1 MIPAEASFCSKIN
14 AFHGESPDN
23 GLCHRSSGFAPAMR
37 CHNTRKHTM
46 KTTNLAIALSVLAA
60 LALSVPPA
68 SAETPDKFVNYVEAT
83 GTQWVDPEIDGR
95 WNTKIEAKV
104 EWMNIADSGFIGCGD
119 WEKSQRVFMCYMKN
133 ANGEMLLSMGE
144 NTVVTLLNGWNSRF
158 EKNRIYD
165 YTAEFSATNGAGQ
178 CTGTVTV
185 DGIGPWSKTYTA
197 LNPGRSLYVFAN
209 NQKDNT
215 VNGYSR
221 TRCYGLKIYQGTID
235 GGDMVLVRDFRPC
248 MKDNRA
254 GLYDDVSK
262 RIFYSGSGTDLVC
275 DENCDVP
282 DEFIDYVE
290 SQGVAAQADGQ
301 LPAYIDTGIIGK
313 AGTIAEF
320 KETCLKTT
328 SGEYCLLGA
337 LGSSAN
343 SRFYMWFQANGDTL
357 GLGYENS
364 YWRPNVNNPD
374 ATSSQGASDVYTMS
388 YGDTTHALVSF
399 AAGLQTFSVID
410 DNTGATN
417 LVSRKTISA
426 NVNTEQN
433 LYLFARNN
441 NGTPNVFCASRL
453 YGLKIWQDGHLVR
466 DFKPCLK
473 NGVAGLYDD
482 ISKRIFYSSGT
493 PLAFNNVYRQSVKP
507 KEVVFVEYIESDGN
521 NTLDTGV
528 RARTG
533 TRAQGVMMWTAE
545 DENGGGKMR
554 TYDREASRYLENTA
568 AVFWRAK
575 RAYLGARNVKNQNA
589 WFHMLHESNAILLS
603 QYGNSGETALKNGGA
618 NVPASVGVTNSFDVT
633 FADGSQT
640 MEWNG
645 VQVLSTNLTGSVDT
659 GNNLC
664 LFSSSHW
671 RWRSAARCYGL
682 QIWQDNTLVRDFRP
696 CKVDGKG
703 MLYDTVTES
712 IYRPS
717 PDIPESR
724 TGKVIFPEGVTKPAC
739 YVDYVETDGTIFI
752 DTGVIGKSG
761 TTAEFK
767 ETNLMSKDGEQC
779 FLGSYG
785 GSSNPRFYF
794 WYHAWGYTLGIAY
807 GDYYRPKKNDQYT
820 DAANSS
826 DPDVYKLNKDDTT
839 HARVSFAVGSQTFS
853 AIDDATGSETP
864 YSSKTLSSSV
874 DTGRTLYLFAKND
887 NNAGTP
893 SQPAESR
900 FYFLKIKQG
909 DADGSNMHLVRNF
922 KPVKLTN
929 GLVVLWDFVND
940 EPYVPKSTTAPYYD
954 TTFPVVGPDGA
965 RVINEPFVLIVR

>member
-1 MIPAEASFCSKIN
+1 MSSIRMKVLTVFTCAGAILPLFAEQ
-14 AFHGESPDN
+14 
-23 GLCHRSSGFAPAMR
+23 
-37 CHNTRKHTM
+37 
-46 KTTNLAIALSVLAA
+46 
-60 LALSVPPA
+60 
-68 SAETPDKFVNYVEAT
+68 PDKWVSYVEST
-83 GTQWVDPEIDGR
+83 GSQWVDTEIDGR
-95 WNTKIEAKV
+95 WNTKIETKV
-104 EWMNIADSGFIGCGD
+104 EWMNIGDSGFIGCGD
-119 WEKSQRVFMCYMKN
+119 YEKSQRVFMCYSKN

-144 NTVVTLLNGWNSRF
+144 NTVVQFFSGWNARF

-165 YTAEFSATNGAGQ
+165 YTAAFSETNGAGQ

-185 DGIGPWSKTYTA
+185 DGFGPWSKTSTA
-197 LNPGRSLYVFAN
+197 INPGRSLYVFAN

-221 TRCYGLKIYQGTID
+221 TRCYGLKIYQGPID
-235 GGDMVLVRDFRPC
+235 GGDMVKVRDFRPC

-282 DEFIDYVE
+282 DEYIDYVE

-343 SRFYMWFQANGDTL
+343 SRFYMWFHANGDTL

-364 YWRPNVNNPD
+364 YWRPSTTDPDTAAASQSASNV
-374 ATSSQGASDVYTMS
+374 YKLS

-399 AAGLQTFSVID
+399 AADLQTFSVIND
-410 DNTGATN
+410 DTGATN

-466 DFKPCLK
+466 DFRPCLK

-493 PLAFNNVYRQSVKP
+493 PLAFNNVCRQSVKP

-533 TRAQGVMMWTAE
+533 TRATGVMMWTAE

-568 AVFWRAK
+568 A
-575 RAYLGARNVKNQNA
+575 
-589 WFHMLHESNAILLS
+589 AIS
-603 QYGNSGETALKNGGA
+603 
-618 NVPASVGVTNSFDVT
+618 
-633 FADGSQT
+633 
-640 MEWNG
+640 
-645 VQVLSTNLTGSVDT
+645 
-659 GNNLC
+659 
-664 LFSSSHW
+664 
-671 RWRSAARCYGL
+671 
-682 QIWQDNTLVRDFRP
+682 
-696 CKVDGKG
+696 
-703 MLYDTVTES
+703 
-712 IYRPS
+712 
-717 PDIPESR
+717 
-724 TGKVIFPEGVTKPAC
+724 
-739 YVDYVETDGTIFI
+739 
-752 DTGVIGKSG
+752 
-761 TTAEFK
+761 
-767 ETNLMSKDGEQC
+767 
-779 FLGSYG
+779 
-785 GSSNPRFYF
+785 
-794 WYHAWGYTLGIAY
+794 
-807 GDYYRPKKNDQYT
+807 
-820 DAANSS
+820 
-826 DPDVYKLNKDDTT
+826 
-839 HARVSFAVGSQTFS
+839 
-853 AIDDATGSETP
+853 
-864 YSSKTLSSSV
+864 
-874 DTGRTLYLFAKND
+874 
-887 NNAGTP
+887 
-893 SQPAESR
+893 
-900 FYFLKIKQG
+900 
-909 DADGSNMHLVRNF
+909 
-922 KPVKLTN
+922 
-929 GLVVLWDFVND
+929 
-940 EPYVPKSTTAPYYD
+940 
-954 TTFPVVGPDGA
+954 
-965 RVINEPFVLIVR
+965 

>member
-1 MIPAEASFCSKIN
+1 
-14 AFHGESPDN
+14 
-23 GLCHRSSGFAPAMR
+23 
-37 CHNTRKHTM
+37 M
-46 KTTNLAIALSVLAA
+46 KMCKVMLVCAAALSLTAF
-60 LALSVPPA
+60 
-68 SAETPDKFVNYVEAT
+68 AEKPDKWVRYVEST
-83 GTQWVDPEIDGR
+83 GTQWVDTEIIGR

-104 EWMNIADSGFIGCGD
+104 EWMNIGDSGFIGCGD
-119 WEKSQRVFMCYMKN
+119 WEKSQRVFMCYSKN

-144 NTVVTLLNGWNSRF
+144 NTVVQFFSGWNARF

-165 YTAEFSATNGAGQ
+165 YTAAFSETNGAGQ

-185 DGIGPWSKTYTA
+185 DGFGPWSMTSTA
-197 LNPGRSLYVFAN
+197 LNPGRRLYVFAN

-221 TRCYGLKIYQGTID
+221 TRCYGLKIYQGPID

-282 DEFIDYVE
+282 DEYIDYVE

-301 LPAYIDTGIIGK
+301 LPAYIDTGIIAK
-313 AGTIAEF
+313 AGTTAEF
-320 KETCLKTT
+320 TETCLRPA
-328 SGEYCLLGA
+328 SGEYCVLGA
-337 LGSSAN
+337 RSDSTT
-343 SRFYMWFQANGDTL
+343 RFFMWYHANGAEL
-357 GLGYENS
+357 GLGYGTL
-364 YWRPNVNNPD
+364 YWRPNKTNPD
-374 ATSSQGASDVYTMS
+374 ATASSGSANAYKLDN
-388 YGDTTHALVSF
+388 GDTTHALVSF
-399 AAGLQTFSVID
+399 AANLQTVSIID
-410 DNTGATN
+410 DGDGSTN
-417 LVSRKTISA
+417 LVSRQTLSA
-426 NVNTEQN
+426 DVNTGKS
-433 LYLFARNN
+433 LYVFARNN
-441 NGTPNVFCASRL
+441 NGAPDDFSASRL
-453 YGLKIWQDGHLVR
+453 YGLKIWQNGDLVR
-466 DFKPCLK
+466 DFRPCLK

-482 ISKRIFYSSGT
+482 VSKRIFYSSGT
-493 PLAFNNVYRQSVKP
+493 PLAFNNVCRQSVKP

-568 AVFWRAK
+568 AVFWRQK
-575 RAYLGARNVKNQNA
+575 RAYLGARNLKDANA
-589 WFHMLHESNAILLS
+589 WFSMLHESNAVLLS
-603 QYGNSGETALKNGGA
+603 QYGNSGEANLKNGGA

-640 MEWNG
+640 LEWNG
-645 VQVLSTNLTGSVDT
+645 AQVLSTHLTGSVDAGDT
-659 GNNLC
+659 LH

-703 MLYDTVTES
+703 MLYDMVTES

-724 TGKVIFPEGVTKPAC
+724 TGNVVFPEGVTKPAC
-739 YVDYVETDGTIFI
+739 YVDYVETDGKVFI

-767 ETNLMSKDGEQC
+767 ETNLMPKDGEQC

-807 GDYYRPKKNDQYT
+807 GDYYRPKKNDPYT
-820 DAANSS
+820 DAENSS

-839 HARVSFAVGSQTFS
+839 HACISFAVGSQTFS
-853 AIDDATGSETP
+853 AIDDATGTKTL

-900 FYFLKIKQG
+900 FYFLKIWQG
-909 DADGSNMHLVRNF
+909 DADGNNMQLVRNF
-922 KPVKLTN
+922 RPVKLTN
-929 GLVVLWDFVND
+929 GLVVLWDFV
-940 EPYVPKSTTAPYYD
+940 EKKPYVPKSTTSPYYD
-954 TTFPVVGPDGA
+954 TTFPVVGPDGERIA
-965 RVINEPFVLIVR
+965 PGIMVIIR

>member
-1 MIPAEASFCSKIN
+1 MSSIRMKVLTVFTCAGAILPLFAEQ
-14 AFHGESPDN
+14 
-23 GLCHRSSGFAPAMR
+23 
-37 CHNTRKHTM
+37 
-46 KTTNLAIALSVLAA
+46 
-60 LALSVPPA
+60 
-68 SAETPDKFVNYVEAT
+68 PDKWVSYIEST
-83 GTQWVDPEIDGR
+83 GSQWVDTEIDGR
-95 WNTKIEAKV
+95 WNTKIETKV
-104 EWMNIADSGFIGCGD
+104 EWMNIGDSGFIGCGD
-119 WEKSQRVFMCYMKN
+119 WEKSQRVFMCYSKN

-144 NTVVTLLNGWNSRF
+144 NTVVQFFSGWNARF

-165 YTAEFSATNGAGQ
+165 YTAAFSETNGAGQ

-185 DGIGPWSKTYTA
+185 DGFGPWSKTSTA
-197 LNPGRSLYVFAN
+197 INPGRSLYVFAN

-221 TRCYGLKIYQGTID
+221 TRCYGLKIYQGPID
-235 GGDMVLVRDFRPC
+235 GGDMVKVRDFRPC

-282 DEFIDYVE
+282 DEYIDYVE

-320 KETCLKTT
+320 KETCFKTT

-343 SRFYMWFQANGDTL
+343 SRFYMWFHANGDTL

-364 YWRPNVNNPD
+364 YWRPDVTDPDSTASQTSANV
-374 ATSSQGASDVYTMS
+374 YKLS

-399 AAGLQTFSVID
+399 EAGLQTFSTIND
-410 DNTGATN
+410 DTGATN
-417 LVSRKTISA
+417 LVSRKTISTS
-426 NVNTEQN
+426 VDTKQN
-433 LYLFARNN
+433 LYVFARNN
-441 NGTPNVFCASRL
+441 NGAPNAFCASRL

-466 DFKPCLK
+466 DFRPCLK
-473 NGVAGLYDD
+473 NGVAGLYDN

-493 PLAFNNVYRQSVKP
+493 PLAFNNVCRQSVKP

-533 TRAQGVMMWTAE
+533 TRATGVMMWTAE
-545 DENGGGKMR
+545 DENGGGVTR
-554 TYDREASRYLENTA
+554 TWNREAYRYLENTA
-568 AVFWRAK
+568 AVFWRNK
-575 RAYLGARNVKNQNA
+575 RAYLGARNIKDSNG
-589 WFHMLHESNAILLS
+589 WFHMLHETDAVVVS
-603 QYGNSGETALKNGGA
+603 QYGSSGEMHLQNGGA
-618 NVPASVGVTNSFDVT
+618 DVSAYVGVTNSFDVT

-645 VQVLSTNLTGSVDT
+645 VQVLSTNITGSVDT

-703 MLYDTVTES
+703 MLYDMVTES
-712 IYRPS
+712 ISRPS

-724 TGKVIFPEGVTKPAC
+724 TGNVVFPEGVTKPAC
-739 YVDYVETDGTIFI
+739 YVDYVETDGKVFI

-767 ETNLMSKDGEQC
+767 ETNLMPKDGEQC

-807 GDYYRPKKNDQYT
+807 GDYYRPKKNDPYT
-820 DAANSS
+820 DAENSS

-839 HARVSFAVGSQTFS
+839 HACISFAVGSQTFS
-853 AIDDATGSETP
+853 AIDDATGTKTL

-900 FYFLKIKQG
+900 FYFLKIWQG
-909 DADGSNMHLVRNF
+909 DADGNNMQLVRNF
-922 KPVKLTN
+922 RPVKLTN
-929 GLVVLWDFVND
+929 GLVVLWDFV
-940 EPYVPKSTTAPYYD
+940 EKKPYVPKSTTSPYYD
-954 TTFPVVGPDGA
+954 TTFPVVGPDGD
-965 RVINEPFVLIVR
+965 LIRAGLWIIIR